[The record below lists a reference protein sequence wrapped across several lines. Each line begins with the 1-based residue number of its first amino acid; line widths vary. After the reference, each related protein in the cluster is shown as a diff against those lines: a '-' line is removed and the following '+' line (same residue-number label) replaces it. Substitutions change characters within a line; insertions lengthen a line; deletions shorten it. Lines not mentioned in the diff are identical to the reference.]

1 MEEIEAALRSRGA
14 KPDKVCVADLR
25 AEAIR
30 GLVAS
35 AGIVDRDPGG
45 AREPGAQHLAV
56 LRQEAVL
63 AGYQQTHELPLE
75 MTMPNARNCA
85 NSRGT
90 VIWP

>member
-1 MEEIEAALRSRGA
+1 VVA

-63 AGYQQTHELPLE
+63 AGYQQTHELPFGDDDAERPQL
-75 MTMPNARNCA
+75 RQ
-85 NSRGT
+85 
-90 VIWP
+90 